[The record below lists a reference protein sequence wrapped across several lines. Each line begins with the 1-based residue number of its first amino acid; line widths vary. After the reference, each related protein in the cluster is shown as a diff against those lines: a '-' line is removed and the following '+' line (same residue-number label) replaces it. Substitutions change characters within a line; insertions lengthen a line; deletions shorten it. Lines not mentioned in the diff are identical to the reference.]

1 MQIKQGNIDKLIT
14 PDVQF
19 MSNTIDGMLVAIPGQ
34 IENMQLPNPELLTYY
49 KDEKDR
55 VLWIEG
61 EINDALFELSKMI
74 IHYNREDIG
83 IPISDRKPIKIFI
96 NSPGGDLDSTLAF
109 IGLMNISKTPIW
121 TIDACWAY
129 SAAGL
134 ILMAGHKRYALPN
147 TECLIH
153 SGSGQLGG
161 SYEQTT
167 EQMKNYKYLVDKM
180 REFILSKTK
189 IDQKTFKKNSQKDW
203 YIYTDEMLSLGIV
216 DEIISDLDILF

>member
-1 MQIKQGNIDKLIT
+1 MNIDMNK
-14 PDVQF
+14 
-19 MSNTIDGMLVAIPGQ
+19 MLVAIPES
-34 IENMQLPNPELLTYY
+34 IENLQLPNPDLLTYY
-49 KDEKDR
+49 KDEQDR

-61 EINDALFELSKMI
+61 EIGDGLFELSKMI
-74 IHYNREDIG
+74 IRYNKEDKDILVEE
-83 IPISDRKPIKIFI
+83 RKPIKIFI

-121 TIDACWAY
+121 TVDACWAY

-180 REFILSKTK
+180 RDFILSKTK
-189 IDQKTFKKNSQKDW
+189 IDQKLFKKNSQKDW
-203 YIYTDEMLSLGIV
+203 YIYDNDMFELGIV
-216 DEIISDLDILF
+216 DEIIDDLDILF

>member
-1 MQIKQGNIDKLIT
+1 MNK
-14 PDVQF
+14 
-19 MSNTIDGMLVAIPGQ
+19 MLVAIPES
-34 IENMQLPNPELLTYY
+34 IENLQLPNPDLLTYY
-49 KDEKDR
+49 KDEQDR

-61 EINDALFELSKMI
+61 EIGDGLFELSKMI
-74 IHYNREDIG
+74 IRYNKEDKD
-83 IPISDRKPIKIFI
+83 IPVEERKPIKIFI

-121 TIDACWAY
+121 TVDACWAY

-167 EQMKNYKYLVDKM
+167 EQMKNYKFLVDKM
-180 REFILSKTK
+180 RDFILSKTK
-189 IDQKTFKKNSQKDW
+189 IDQKLFKKNSQKDW

-216 DEIISDLDILF
+216 DEIIDNLDILF

>member
-1 MQIKQGNIDKLIT
+1 MNNFEINK
-14 PDVQF
+14 
-19 MSNTIDGMLVAIPGQ
+19 MLVAIPEAV
-34 IENMQLPNPELLTYY
+34 ENLQLPNPDLLTYY
-49 KDEKDR
+49 KDEQDR

-61 EINDALFELSKMI
+61 EIGDGLFELSKMI
-74 IHYNREDIG
+74 LRYNIEDKN
-83 IPISDRKPIKIFI
+83 IPVENRKPIKIFI
-96 NSPGGDLDSTLAF
+96 NSPGGDLDTTLAF

-180 REFILSKTK
+180 RDFILSKTQ

-203 YIYTDEMLSLGIV
+203 YIYTEEMLELGIV
-216 DEIISDLDILF
+216 DAIIDNLDILF

>member
-1 MQIKQGNIDKLIT
+1 MIKADMN
-14 PDVQF
+14 
-19 MSNTIDGMLVAIPGQ
+19 SMLLAIPES
-34 IENMQLPNPELLTYY
+34 IENLQLPNPDLLTYY
-49 KDEKDR
+49 QDEQDR

-61 EINDALFELSKMI
+61 EIGDGLFELSKMI
-74 IHYNREDIG
+74 LRYNKEDKD
-83 IPISDRKPIKIFI
+83 IPVDERKPIKIFI

-180 REFILSKTK
+180 RDFILSKTK
-189 IDQKTFKKNSQKDW
+189 IDQKLFKKNSQKDW
-203 YIYTDEMLSLGIV
+203 YIYTDEMLNLGIV
-216 DEIISDLDILF
+216 DEIIDNLDILF

>member
-1 MQIKQGNIDKLIT
+1 MNTNI
-14 PDVQF
+14 
-19 MSNTIDGMLVAIPGQ
+19 NGMLVAIPEP
-34 IENMQLPNPELLTYY
+34 IENMQLPNPDLLTYY
-49 KDEKDR
+49 KDEQDR

-61 EINDALFELSKMI
+61 EIGDGLFELSKMI
-74 IHYNREDIG
+74 LRYNMEDKD
-83 IPISDRKPIKIFI
+83 IPVDERKPIKIFI

-180 REFILSKTK
+180 RDFILSKTK
-189 IDQKTFKKNSQKDW
+189 IDQKLFKKNSQKDW
-203 YIYTDEMLSLGIV
+203 YIYTEEMLSLGIV
-216 DEIISDLDILF
+216 DEIINDLDILF

>member
-1 MQIKQGNIDKLIT
+1 MNMN
-14 PDVQF
+14 V
-19 MSNTIDGMLVAIPGQ
+19 NGMLVAIPESV
-34 IENMQLPNPELLTYY
+34 ENLQLPNPDLLTYY
-49 KDEKDR
+49 KDEQDR

-61 EINDALFELSKMI
+61 EIGDGLFELSKMI
-74 IHYNREDIG
+74 LRYNMEDKN
-83 IPISDRKPIKIFI
+83 IPVEERKPIKIFI

-109 IGLMNISKTPIW
+109 IGMMNISKTPIW

-180 REFILSKTK
+180 RDFILSKTK
-189 IDQKTFKKNSQKDW
+189 IDQKLFKKNSQKDW
-203 YIYTDEMLSLGIV
+203 YIYDDEMLSLGIV
-216 DEIISDLDILF
+216 DEIINDLDILF